1 MNRLHW
7 IFLLASIIFGG
18 VQPLLG
24 DSRDW
29 SLIDMQGQTFRL
41 TSARDG
47 APILLVFWA
56 TWCVP
61 CKQEMEQHKSLFDSY
76 QAKGVHVLLISED
89 TPRTQSRVKPYME
102 AKGYN
107 WRVLLDPDGSV
118 LKRYGGKN
126 LPYMVLLDSKGN
138 TVEKIRGALKKSDG
152 LTTKIDQLLG
162 AKGE

>member
-1 MNRLHW
+1 MNRFLW
-7 IFLLASIIFGG
+7 IIPLALF
-18 VQPLLG
+18 VFCDVRPLSA

-29 SLIDMQGQTFRL
+29 SLIDTQGQTFRL
-41 TSARDG
+41 ASTRDG
-47 APILLVFWA
+47 APTLLVFWA

-89 TPRTQSRVKPYME
+89 TPRTQSRVKPYVE

-126 LPYMVLLDSKGN
+126 LPYMVLLDSNGN
-138 TVEKIRGALKKSDG
+138 AVEKIRGALKKSDG
-152 LTTKIDQLLG
+152 LTAKIDQLLG